1 MANFNVKEGL
11 SIQGT
16 EIVDENRVVKNATL
30 NAANSVTFQ
39 NIPNSGLVNDGL
51 TVNGYDIDLGGS
63 QTLDTDDIQE
73 SGSPTNIYFTT
84 ARARATVSVNQPSGD
99 GTLAYNNGTGVFTYT
114 GPSAA
119 ETRVHF
125 SATSASGVTYDSNTG
140 VFALASIPNSSITNA
155 EITINGIATSLG
167 GARTLFTDDVAEDP
181 SPTNKYFTD
190 ARARAAVSVTPNTG
204 LSYNGSTG
212 VFELASIPNSSL
224 TYPYFTINNTQVQ
237 LGQSVGF
244 PNQFTD
250 DVVEDANPTNLYF
263 TQARARASF
272 SGGTGVTYDEPT
284 GEFSIGQAVET
295 NSNVQF
301 NDLQVDGN
309 LTVSGTTTY
318 INTETIELDD
328 NTILLNANATTASED
343 AGIEVERGTVE
354 TNVTFLWDETADKWT
369 IGTETFVAGTV
380 EADLTGDVTGTVSS
394 IANHDTD
401 ALTQGSTNLYYA
413 SSLFD
418 TDLATKTTDDL
429 TEGSTNLYYASTL
442 FDADLA
448 TKTTDNL
455 TEGTNE
461 YYTNAKADA
470 RVNLQTGTNLDLSQK
485 TTDDL
490 TQGSTNLYYASSLFD
505 TDFSGKSTDDLSEG
519 LTNKYYTST
528 LFDAD
533 LATKTTDNLTE
544 GSTNLYY
551 SSSLFDTDLATKT
564 TDDLTEGSTNLYYT
578 STLFDADLATKT
590 TDNLT
595 QGSTNLYYTSTLFDA
610 DLATKTTDN
619 LTEGSTN
626 LYLTLDKV
634 HDPLNDAFLQLEAM
648 LIQLSVSSTVT
659 LNLSGDPT
667 PGDVL
672 TLDNGTLTAGSNYAD
687 ATGLSTTG
695 GNGTGLTVDIVTDGA
710 GSITAVTIAAGGSG
724 YSVGDTIT
732 IVQPVGLDG
741 LNPGTGGTIDTLTV
755 KEMSTGQTV
764 TGATSASTGV
774 ITSVGAT
781 SVTVDNVTGFFRTGE
796 IISNGVVTDLTL
808 SSFS

>member
-84 ARARATVSVNQPSGD
+84 ARARATLSVTQPSGD
-99 GTLAYNNGTGVFTYT
+99 GALTYNNGTGVFSYT

-125 SATSASGVTYDSNTG
+125 SATTSTGATYDSNTG
-140 VFALASIPNSSITNA
+140 VFALANIPNSSITNA

-167 GARTLFTDDVAEDP
+167 GARTLYTDDVTEDP

-204 LSYNGSTG
+204 LSYNSSTG

-250 DVVEDANPTNLYF
+250 DVIEDANPTNLYF
-263 TQARARASF
+263 TEARARASF
-272 SGGTGVTYDEPT
+272 SAGTGVTYDSGT
-284 GEFSIGQAVET
+284 GQFSIGQAVET
-295 NSNVQF
+295 TSNVTF
-301 NDLQVDGN
+301 NDVDIDGN

-369 IGTETFVAGTV
+369 IGSQTFVAGTV
-380 EADLTGDVTGTVSS
+380 EANLTGNVTGTVSS
-394 IANHDTD
+394 IANHNTD
-401 ALTQGSTNLYYA
+401 ALAEGVTNVYYTSA
-413 SSLFD
+413 RFD
-418 TDLATKTTDDL
+418 TDLATKTTDNL
-429 TEGSTNLYYASTL
+429 TEGSTNLFYTSTR

-455 TEGTNE
+455 TEGTNL
-461 YYTNAKADA
+461 YYTNARADD
-470 RVNLQTGTNLDLSQK
+470 RVNLQTGSNLDLSQK
-485 TTDDL
+485 TTTDL
-490 TQGSTNLYYASSLFD
+490 TEGTNLYY
-505 TDFSGKSTDDLSEG
+505 TDARADARIAAATTDNLSEG
-519 LTNKYYTST
+519 LTNLYYT
-528 LFDAD
+528 DARAD
-533 LATKTTDNLTE
+533 ARIAAATTDNLSE
-544 GSTNLYY
+544 GL
-551 SSSLFDTDLATKT
+551 
-564 TDDLTEGSTNLYYT
+564 TNLYYT
-578 STLFDADLATKT
+578 DVRADGRIALQVGANLDLSQKT
-590 TDNLT
+590 TTDLT
-595 QGSTNLYYTSTLFDA
+595 EGTNLYFTDARAQSALTTQLAAKQDTLVAGDYSSTTYTMTTNVEVDVTINAGRSVEDVLVFA
-610 DLATKTTDN
+610 DGVLKLPTTDY
-619 LTEGSTN
+619 T
-626 LYLTLDKV
+626 
-634 HDPLNDAFLQLEAM
+634 
-648 LIQLSVSSTVT
+648 I
-659 LNLSGDPT
+659 SGT
-667 PGDVL
+667 
-672 TLDNGTLTAGSNYAD
+672 TLTFGVAP
-687 ATGLSTTG
+687 
-695 GNGTGLTVDIVTDGA
+695 GNNV
-710 GSITAVTIAAGGSG
+710 
-724 YSVGDTIT
+724 
-732 IVQPVGLDG
+732 
-741 LNPGTGGTIDTLTV
+741 
-755 KEMSTGQTV
+755 
-764 TGATSASTGV
+764 V
-774 ITSVGAT
+774 IHVRYLPLG
-781 SVTVDNVTGFFRTGE
+781 
-796 IISNGVVTDLTL
+796 
-808 SSFS
+808 

>member
-16 EIVDENRVVKNATL
+16 EIVDENRVVRNATL

-39 NIPNSGLVNDGL
+39 NIPNTGLVNDGL

-73 SGSPTNIYFTT
+73 SGTPTNIYFTT

-140 VFALASIPNSSITNA
+140 VIALASIPNSSITNA

-190 ARARAAVSVTPNTG
+190 ARSRAAVSVTPNTG

-224 TYPYFTINNTQVQ
+224 TYPYFTINNTQIQ

-263 TQARARASF
+263 TEARARAAF

-380 EADLTGDVTGTVSS
+380 EANLTGNVTGTVSS

-470 RVNLQTGTNLDLSQK
+470 RVNLQTGANLDLSQK
-485 TTDDL
+485 TTADL
-490 TQGSTNLYYASSLFD
+490 TEGANLYYTDARADARIAAATTDNLSEGLTNLYYTDVRADGRIALQVGANLDLSQKTTTDLAEGTNLYYTDERVDDRIDALFVASTGITKVYDDVAGTYTLSVTQADIDTDNVTEGSTNLFTTDARTRTHFTYGTGIEHDGSGTLSVTQADINTDNVTEGSTNIFYTEARFTTSLGTKTTTDLAEGTNLYY
-505 TDFSGKSTDDLSEG
+505 TDARADDRIAAASTDDLSEG
-519 LTNKYYTST
+519 V
-528 LFDAD
+528 
-533 LATKTTDNLTE
+533 
-544 GSTNLYY
+544 TNLYFTDARAQSALTTQLAAKQDTLVAGDY
-551 SSSLFDTDLATKT
+551 SSTTYTMTSIVEVDVTINDGRSVEDVLVFADGVLKLPT
-564 TDDLTEGSTNLYYT
+564 TDYT
-578 STLFDADLATKT
+578 
-590 TDNLT
+590 
-595 QGSTNLYYTSTLFDA
+595 
-610 DLATKTTDN
+610 
-619 LTEGSTN
+619 
-626 LYLTLDKV
+626 
-634 HDPLNDAFLQLEAM
+634 
-648 LIQLSVSSTVT
+648 I
-659 LNLSGDPT
+659 SGT
-667 PGDVL
+667 
-672 TLDNGTLTAGSNYAD
+672 TLTFGVAP
-687 ATGLSTTG
+687 
-695 GNGTGLTVDIVTDGA
+695 GNNV
-710 GSITAVTIAAGGSG
+710 
-724 YSVGDTIT
+724 
-732 IVQPVGLDG
+732 
-741 LNPGTGGTIDTLTV
+741 
-755 KEMSTGQTV
+755 
-764 TGATSASTGV
+764 V
-774 ITSVGAT
+774 IHVRYLPLG
-781 SVTVDNVTGFFRTGE
+781 
-796 IISNGVVTDLTL
+796 
-808 SSFS
+808 